1 MLISI
6 ASAKGSPGAS
16 TSAHVLAA
24 VWPRPVVLAELDPV
38 GSDLVYRA
46 HSREGIPLDSDRG
59 VVSLAAAI
67 RRDPA
72 APLRDHL
79 TVIEGDLPVLVGLS
93 RPDQATAIGSGWA
106 GLAASLRQGGD
117 VIADVGRLSPG
128 SPSLG
133 VALAS
138 DIALVVV
145 RPGVENYGHLRER
158 LSWIAAETSRRSE
171 RVRLGVVLIAPWKAR
186 HEGGDL
192 TRLLRGSGLEIPV
205 VGALAFDQNA
215 ADSLA
220 GRRARPLGQT
230 LLVRSARTVAT
241 ALAGV
246 GVNGGAS

>member
-24 VWPRPVVLAELDPV
+24 VWPRPAVLAELDPA

-46 HSREGIPLDSDRG
+46 RSRDGLPLDSDRG

-67 RRDPA
+67 RRDPD
-72 APLRDHL
+72 APLQDHL
-79 TVIEGDLPVLVGLS
+79 TLIEGDLPVLVGLS
-93 RPDQATAIGSGWA
+93 RPDQATAIGAGWL
-106 GLAASLRQGGD
+106 GLATSLHQQGD
-117 VIADVGRLSPG
+117 VIADVGRLAPG
-128 SPSLG
+128 APSLG

-138 DIALVVV
+138 DI
-145 RPGVENYGHLRER
+145 ER
-158 LSWIAAETSRRSE
+158 LSWIVAETSRRSE
-171 RVRLGVVLIAPWKAR
+171 QARLGILLIAPWKAR
-186 HEGGDL
+186 HEADDL
-192 TRLLRGSGLEIPV
+192 SRLLRGSGLEIPI
-205 VGALAFDQNA
+205 VGALAFDQSA

-220 GRRARPLGQT
+220 GRRSRPLGRT

-246 GVNGGAS
+246 AVNGGAA

>member
-24 VWPRPVVLAELDPV
+24 VWPRPAVLAELDPA
-38 GSDLVYRA
+38 GSDQVYRA
-46 HSREGIPLDSDRG
+46 RSRDGHPLDSDRG

-67 RRDPA
+67 RRDPD
-72 APLRDHL
+72 APLQDHL
-79 TVIEGDLPVLVGLS
+79 TLIEGDLPVLVGLS
-93 RPDQATAIGSGWA
+93 RPDQATAIGAGWL
-106 GLAASLRQGGD
+106 GLATGLHQQGD
-117 VIADVGRLSPG
+117 VIADVGRLAPG
-128 SPSLG
+128 APSLG

-138 DIALVVV
+138 DIALVTV

-158 LSWIAAETSRRSE
+158 LSWIVAETSRRSE
-171 RVRLGVVLIAPWKAR
+171 QARLGILLIAPWKAR
-186 HEGGDL
+186 HEADDL
-192 TRLLRGSGLEIPV
+192 SRLLRGSGLEIPI
-205 VGALAFDQNA
+205 VGALAFDQSA

-220 GRRARPLGQT
+220 GRRSRPLGRT

-246 GVNGGAS
+246 AVNGGAA